1 MSMHF
6 SFKEI
11 ETQEGQAHW
20 MSLCIAG
27 RTQIFQPSA
36 LHTRLSTSS
45 SLLGSSLAR
54 ACHAHSLL
62 LSGRLAIL
70 VFSTC
75 CRASWVFCSGS
86 MTWESL
92 CGPDAH
98 CDIVRTDTRGL
109 NSLPLA
115 EPWHLPFV
123 NCLIVSDI
131 SQIASCGSCQAGI
144 FSPIVRM
151 RKQTER
157 SLLSSPK

>member
-1 MSMHF
+1 MHF

-11 ETQEGQAHW
+11 ETQEGQSHW
-20 MSLCIAG
+20 MSLCITG
-27 RTQIFQPSA
+27 RVQIFRPSA
-36 LHTRLSTSS
+36 LRTQLSTSS

-70 VFSTC
+70 VLSTC

-109 NSLPLA
+109 KSLPLA

-123 NCLIVSDI
+123 NCLIVSDV

-151 RKQTER
+151 RKQAER